1 MPAQVD
7 GHDPMQPRKVLS
19 LWAEERAIAGPAV
32 HEDKTGFTRTAILKG
47 QLDTVVHNRRHAASP
62 FSLWISLEPTSRQ
75 IDPDPDSHL
84 GRFNSLFARFN
95 SLFVGF
101 ISLFGRLGGTSFF
114 QA

>member
-1 MPAQVD
+1 
-7 GHDPMQPRKVLS
+7 MQPRKVLG

-62 FSLWISLEPTSRQ
+62 LSLWISLEPSSRQ
-75 IDPDPDSHL
+75 IDPDPDSHSDPDSHL

-101 ISLFGRLGGTSFF
+101 ISCSV
-114 QA
+114 A